1 MNLEE
6 SAQNTK
12 KVKKIN
18 KKSEQ
23 MKIRNLSGR
32 TELISNQRKLY
43 ELANT
48 IQPDSAASKIQNEI

>member
-6 SAQNTK
+6 SAKNTK

-32 TELISNQRKLY
+32 TE
-43 ELANT
+43 
-48 IQPDSAASKIQNEI
+48 